1 VPQLAPGPPDPPRAL
16 APEAFLR
23 IAEAAARQCGV
34 TRLADITGLD
44 RVGLPVWQA
53 VRPEGRALSVH
64 QGKGASPL
72 AARIGALCAAIES
85 HCAEH
90 VRADG
95 PVAAFADLPP
105 EQRAPDFSDYCVDRA
120 KLPDQ
125 EASIPW
131 CEATDLLSGAPHYL
145 PHALVSLDFRSG
157 LPNRIERIS
166 GGTGAG
172 GTEQDAVRVALLELI
187 ERDAVSG
194 WQQLGQAAQ
203 AGTSLALE
211 TVPFDWFQAWRE
223 RLRMLR
229 IDIEAFQL
237 KAIVNVPAFMCV
249 IGGTEE
255 FGSAYRRFSGA
266 AAHPDAEQALFK
278 ALAEAL
284 QSRLT
289 LIAGVRDDILPSY
302 YERHATSRKSPHWPQ
317 PGTRTWTQADNS
329 QDVPD
334 WAEDLARKGYRRVAI
349 KRLDQGLDGIAVVK
363 AFVPG
368 LGSLTRTRRPAA

>member
-23 IAEAAARQCGV
+23 IAQVAARQCGV

-72 AARIGALCAAIES
+72 TAKMGALCEAIES
-85 HCAEH
+85 HRAEH

-105 EQRAPDFSDYCVDRA
+105 EQRAPDFSDYCVDRT

-131 CEATDLLSGAPHYL
+131 CEAVDLLTGAPHYL
-145 PHALVSLDFRSG
+145 PHELVSLDFRSG
-157 LPNRIERIS
+157 LPNRIERVS

-172 GTEQDAVRVALLELI
+172 ATEQDAVRVALLELI
-187 ERDAVSG
+187 ERDALSA
-194 WQQLGQAAQ
+194 WQQLGQGEQAA
-203 AGTSLALE
+203 TSLNLE
-211 TVPFDWFQAWRE
+211 AVPFDWFQAWRE
-223 RLRMLR
+223 RLRTLR
-229 IDIEAFQL
+229 IELEAFQL

-302 YERHATSRKSPHWPQ
+302 YERHSTSRKSPHWPP
-317 PGTRTWTQADNS
+317 PGTRTWAQGDSS
-329 QDVPD
+329 QDVPG
-334 WAEDLARKGYRRVAI
+334 WAEELARQGYRQFAI
-349 KRLDQGLDGIAVVK
+349 KRLDRDLDGIAVVK

>member
-1 VPQLAPGPPDPPRAL
+1 VPQLAPGPSDPPRAL

-23 IAEAAARQCGV
+23 IAQAAARKCGV

-53 VRPEGRALSVH
+53 VRPGGRALSVH

-72 AARIGALCAAIES
+72 TAKIGALCEAIES

-90 VRADG
+90 VQADG
-95 PVAAFADLPP
+95 PVAAFANLPP
-105 EQRAPDFSDYCVDRA
+105 EQRAPDLSDYCVDRA
-120 KLPDQ
+120 KLPNHGK
-125 EASIPW
+125 AIRW
-131 CEATDLLSGAPHYL
+131 CDATDLLSGARQYL

-157 LPNRIERIS
+157 LPNRIERVS

-172 GTEQDAVRVALLELI
+172 ASEEDAVRVALLELI
-187 ERDAVSG
+187 ERDAVSE
-194 WQQLGQAAQ
+194 WQQLGQAEE
-203 AGTSLALE
+203 AGASLDLA

-223 RLRMLR
+223 RLRTLR
-229 IDIEAFQL
+229 IELEAFQL
-237 KAIVNVPAFMCV
+237 KAIVSVPAFMCV

-255 FGSAYRRFSGA
+255 FGPAYRRFSGT
-266 AAHPDAEQALFK
+266 AAHPSAEQALFK

-289 LIAGVRDDILPSY
+289 LIAGVRDDILPAY
-302 YERHATSRKSPHWPQ
+302 YKRHSTSRKSPHWPQ
-317 PGTRTWTQADNS
+317 PGTRTWAPADS
-329 QDVPD
+329 PGDLIG
-334 WAEDLARKGYRRVAI
+334 WAEDLAGQGYRQIAI
-349 KRLDQGLDGIAVVK
+349 KRLDQNLDGIAVVK